1 MDLDVGHYRCGSEIT
16 FVIDLLE
23 EHVVFVDEEVELVEA
38 HSLKGPV
45 VFYNIKVYVFVF
57 LHN

>member
-1 MDLDVGHYRCGSEIT
+1 MDLDVGHYRCGSEVAIA
-16 FVIDLLE
+16 IDLLE

-38 HSLKGPV
+38 HSLERPV
-45 VFYNIKVYVFVF
+45 VFYNIKVYVVVL